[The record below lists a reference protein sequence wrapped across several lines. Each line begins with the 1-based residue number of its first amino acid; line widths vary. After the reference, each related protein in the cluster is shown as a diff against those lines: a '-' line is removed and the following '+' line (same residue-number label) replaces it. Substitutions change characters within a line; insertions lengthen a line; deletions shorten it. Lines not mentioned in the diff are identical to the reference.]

1 MWAFRSLEALTC
13 AKDFRDNLPAPT
25 RRKAAAGVA
34 RFTLGRGMS
43 RPPTSSRKASVARLV
58 DKLQRRGRALD
69 EREIAALAD
78 AVSQTVDYP
87 TGYDFVREHAYC
99 TDSNLLIAGWCYR
112 YSDLADG
119 RRQTLAVHMAGDFV
133 DLHSFQLKRMD
144 HSVRTLTPCTVASVP
159 HENLTR
165 ITEAFPHLTRQL
177 WFSTLIDAA
186 IMRRW
191 MLGLGQ
197 RSALE
202 NTAHLFCEI
211 YHRASLVGLVADDAF
226 NFPLTQT
233 EIGEALG
240 ISAVH
245 TNRVLQQLR
254 AQKMIAT
261 VGRTVKVLDLK
272 ALERVAGFDPTYLN
286 LDPADAPRDA

>member
-1 MWAFRSLEALTC
+1 M
-13 AKDFRDNLPAPT
+13 PIMT
-25 RRKAAAGVA
+25 RQ
-34 RFTLGRGMS
+34 
-43 RPPTSSRKASVARLV
+43 PTSSRPASVARLV
-58 DKLQRRGRALD
+58 EKLERRGRPLAT
-69 EREIAALAD
+69 EEVAALAD
-78 AVSQTVDYP
+78 AISQTTEYGPGRDI
-87 TGYDFVREHAYC
+87 VREHDYC
-99 TDSNLLIAGWCYR
+99 TESNLLISGWAYR

-119 RRQTLAVHMAGDFV
+119 RRQTFALHMGGDFV

-144 HSVRTLTPCTVASVP
+144 HSVRTLTACTVANVP

-165 ITEAFPHLTRQL
+165 ITDRFPHLTRQL
-177 WFSTLIDAA
+177 WYSTLIDAA

-197 RSALE
+197 RSAVE

-211 YHRASLVGLVADDAF
+211 LYRTRLVGLSEDHAF
-226 NFPLTQT
+226 NFPLTQS

-254 AQKMIAT
+254 AQKLIVT
-261 VGRTVKVLDLK
+261 LGRTVKILDL
-272 ALERVAGFDPTYLN
+272 AELERVAGFDPTYLN
-286 LDPADAPRDA
+286 LDPADAPPDA

>member
-1 MWAFRSLEALTC
+1 
-13 AKDFRDNLPAPT
+13 
-25 RRKAAAGVA
+25 
-34 RFTLGRGMS
+34 MS
-43 RPPTSSRKASVARLV
+43 RSSPSQRPASVARLV
-58 DKLQRRGRALD
+58 EKLERRGRELD
-69 EREIAALAD
+69 AREVDALAQSI
-78 AVSQTVDYP
+78 SQTTEYGAGQDI
-87 TGYDFVREHAYC
+87 VREHDYS
-99 TDSNLLIAGWCYR
+99 TESNLLITGWAYR

-119 RRQTLAVHMAGDFV
+119 RRQTFALHMAGDFV
-133 DLHSFQLKRMD
+133 DLHSFQLRRMD
-144 HSVRTLTPCTVASVP
+144 HSVRTLTACTVASVP

-272 ALERVAGFDPTYLN
+272 ALERVAGFDRTYLN
-286 LDPADAPRDA
+286 LDPADAPPDA

>member
-1 MWAFRSLEALTC
+1 MTIPS
-13 AKDFRDNLPAPT
+13 PA
-25 RRKAAAGVA
+25 
-34 RFTLGRGMS
+34 
-43 RPPTSSRKASVARLV
+43 RPAIVARLV
-58 DKLQRRGRALD
+58 DKIQRRGRALD
-69 EREIAALAD
+69 TREVAALAEC
-78 AVSQTVDYP
+78 VSRITDYAA
-87 TGYDFVREHAYC
+87 GQDIVREHDYC
-99 TDSNLLIAGWCYR
+99 TESSLLISGWAYR

-119 RRQTLAVHMAGDFV
+119 RRQTLALHMAGDFV
-133 DLHSFQLKRMD
+133 DLHSFQLRRMD
-144 HSVRTLTPCTVASVP
+144 HSVRTLSAATVASVP

-177 WFSTLIDAA
+177 WYTTLIDAA

-211 YHRASLVGLVADDAF
+211 YHRARVVDLVVDDAF

-240 ISAVH
+240 LSAVH

-254 AQKMIAT
+254 AQKVLAT
-261 VGRTVKVLDLK
+261 SGRTVKILDL
-272 ALERVAGFDPTYLN
+272 ARLEDLAGFDPTYLN
-286 LDPADAPRDA
+286 LDPADAPPDA

>member
-1 MWAFRSLEALTC
+1 MTR
-13 AKDFRDNLPAPT
+13 PPT
-25 RRKAAAGVA
+25 SPRPAGVA
-34 RFTLGRGMS
+34 R
-43 RPPTSSRKASVARLV
+43 LV
-58 DKLQRRGRALD
+58 EKLERRGRPLD
-69 EREIAALAD
+69 AGEVAALAD
-78 AVSQTVDYP
+78 AISQTTEHPPGQDI
-87 TGYDFVREHAYC
+87 VREHDYC
-99 TDSNLLIAGWCYR
+99 TESNLLISGWAYR

-119 RRQTLAVHMAGDFV
+119 RRQTFALHMGGDFV

-144 HSVRTLTPCTVASVP
+144 HSVRTLTACTVASVP
-159 HENLTR
+159 HDNLTR
-165 ITEAFPHLTRQL
+165 ITDAFPHLTRQL

-211 YHRASLVGLVADDAF
+211 FYRARLVGLVEGDAF
-226 NFPLTQT
+226 HFPLTQT

-254 AQKMIAT
+254 AQGLIAT
-261 VGRTVKVLDLK
+261 TGRTVKILDL
-272 ALERVAGFDPTYLN
+272 AELERVAGFDPTYLN

>member
-1 MWAFRSLEALTC
+1 
-13 AKDFRDNLPAPT
+13 
-25 RRKAAAGVA
+25 
-34 RFTLGRGMS
+34 MS
-43 RPPTSSRKASVARLV
+43 RTTMSRRPASVARLV
-58 DKLQRRGRALD
+58 EKLERRGRALD
-69 EREIAALAD
+69 AREVAALAD
-78 AVSQTVDYP
+78 SISQTTDYP
-87 TGYDFVREHAYC
+87 AGYDFVREHDYA
-99 TDSNLLIAGWCYR
+99 TESNLLIAGWCYR
-112 YSDLADG
+112 YSDLPDG
-119 RRQTLAVHMAGDFV
+119 RRQTLALHMAGDFV

-144 HSVRTLTPCTVASVP
+144 HSVRTLTACTVAAVP

-165 ITEAFPHLTRQL
+165 ITEAFAHLTRQL

-211 YHRASLVGLVADDAF
+211 FYRARLVGLVTDDAF
-226 NFPLTQT
+226 NFPLTQA

-254 AQKMIAT
+254 AQKVIVT
-261 VGRTVKVLDLK
+261 TGRTVKILDLK
-272 ALERVAGFDPTYLN
+272 ELERMAGFDPTYLN
-286 LDPADAPRDA
+286 LDPADAPPDA

>member
-1 MWAFRSLEALTC
+1 
-13 AKDFRDNLPAPT
+13 
-25 RRKAAAGVA
+25 
-34 RFTLGRGMS
+34 MS
-43 RPPTSSRKASVARLV
+43 RTSSSSRPASVARLV
-58 DKLQRRGRALD
+58 EKLERRGRPLD
-69 EREIAALAD
+69 AQEVAALAD
-78 AVSQTVDYP
+78 AISQITEHPAGRDI
-87 TGYDFVREHAYC
+87 VREHDYS
-99 TDSNLLIAGWCYR
+99 TESNLLITGWAYR

-119 RRQTLAVHMAGDFV
+119 RRQTLALHMAGDFV

-144 HSVRTLTPCTVASVP
+144 HSVRTLSPCTVASVP

-191 MLGLGQ
+191 MVGLGQ

-211 YHRASLVGLVADDAF
+211 YHRARLVGLVIDDAF
-226 NFPLTQT
+226 HFPLNQT

-254 AQKMIAT
+254 AQKVISTA
-261 VGRTVKVLDLK
+261 GRTVKILHLRE
-272 ALERVAGFDPTYLN
+272 LERLAEFDGTYLN
-286 LDPADAPRDA
+286 LDPGDAPPDA